1 MTKLKNMMKSKNAQP
16 FVVGVGSALMDI
28 LLFESEQFVA
38 DHGLIKGGMEMV
50 GPERADELLADSANA
65 AAARLVP
72 GGSACNTTIGLGRLC
87 GKAFFIGTRGDDEL
101 GRTLEAAINSNNVT
115 PRLCKSATPTGR
127 VLSVITPDAERT
139 MLTYLGA
146 SSETSAEIISPELFR
161 GADMVHVE
169 GYLLFNELLIRAIC
183 ESAAAAEVPVSL
195 DLASFTVVEAKLDLV
210 KELVRKYV
218 SVLLANENEARS
230 YTGASDELEALKM
243 LALNAECAV
252 VKVGKRGSYVCLN
265 NEITKIEPFG
275 SGAALDTTGAG
286 DLWASGFL
294 YGLINGKPVAEC
306 GRIASLCGYEVCQ
319 VEGAHIPEEG
329 WRRIKSLTTDH

>member
-1 MTKLKNMMKSKNAQP
+1 MKSKNAQP
-16 FVVGVGSALMDI
+16 FAVGVGSALMDI
-28 LLFESEQFVA
+28 LLFESEQFITG
-38 DHGLIKGGMEMV
+38 HGLIKGGMEMV

-65 AAARLVP
+65 SAARLVP

-87 GKAFFIGTRGDDEL
+87 GKGFFIGTRGDDEL
-101 GRTLEAAINSNNVT
+101 GRTLEAAINLNSVT
-115 PRLCKSATPTGR
+115 PRLWKSATPTGR

-146 SSETSAEIISPELFR
+146 SSETSVEMISPDLFR

-169 GYLLFNELLIRAIC
+169 GYLLFNEPVIRAVL
-183 ESAAAAEVPVSL
+183 ESAAAVEVPVSL
-195 DLASFTVVEAKLDLV
+195 DLASFTVVEARLDLTR
-210 KELVRKYV
+210 ELVRKYV
-218 SVLLANENEARS
+218 SVLLANEDEARS
-230 YTGASDELEALKM
+230 YSGVSDELKALEI
-243 LALNAECAV
+243 LARDAECAV

-275 SGAALDTTGAG
+275 SGTALDTTGAG
-286 DLWASGFL
+286 DLWASGFI
-294 YGLINGKPVAEC
+294 YGLINGRPVTEC

-329 WRRIKSLTTDH
+329 WRRIREAVTIFDF

>member
-1 MTKLKNMMKSKNAQP
+1 MGTFPLKSKNEQP

-28 LLFESEQFVA
+28 LLFESERFVT

-50 GPERADELLADSANA
+50 GQERADELLADSANA
-65 AAARLVP
+65 GSARMVP

-87 GKAFFIGTRGDDEL
+87 GKALFVGTRGDDEL
-101 GRTLEAAINSNNVT
+101 GRFLETSINSNNVMT
-115 PRLCKSATPTGR
+115 RLAKSATPTGR

-146 SSETSAEIISPELFR
+146 SSETSADIISHDLFR

-169 GYLLFNELLIRAIC
+169 GYLLFNEPLIRAVM
-183 ESAAAAEVPVSL
+183 ESAAAAGVPVSL
-195 DLASFTVVEAKLDLV
+195 DLASFTVVEARLDLV
-210 KELVRKYV
+210 KELARKYV
-218 SVLLANENEARS
+218 SVLLANEDEARS
-230 YTGASDELEALKM
+230 YTGLSAESEALKI
-243 LALNAECAV
+243 LARDAECAV
-252 VKVGKRGSYVCLN
+252 LKVGKRGSYVCLHD
-265 NEITKIEPFG
+265 EITKIAPVG

-286 DLWASGFL
+286 DLWASGFI

-319 VEGAHIPEEG
+319 VEGAHIPEDG
-329 WRRIKSLTTDH
+329 WKRIKSASA

>member
-1 MTKLKNMMKSKNAQP
+1 MKSKNAQP
-16 FVVGVGSALMDI
+16 FIVGVGSALMDI
-28 LLFESEQFVA
+28 LLFESEQFIA
-38 DHGLIKGGMEMV
+38 DHKLIKGGMEMV

-65 AAARLVP
+65 AVRLVP
-72 GGSACNTTIGLGRLC
+72 GGSACNTTIGLGHLC

-101 GRTLEAAINSNNVT
+101 GRTLETAVNSSNVT

-146 SSETSAEIISPELFR
+146 SSETSAEMITPDIFS

-169 GYLLFNELLIRAIC
+169 GYLLFNEPLIRAVM

-195 DLASFTVVEAKLDLV
+195 DLASFTVVEARIDLV
-210 KELVRKYV
+210 RELVKKYV
-218 SVLLANENEARS
+218 SVLLANEDEARS
-230 YTGASDELEALKM
+230 YTGASEESEGLKI
-243 LALNAECAV
+243 LARDAECAV

-275 SGAALDTTGAG
+275 SGPALDTTGAG
-286 DLWASGFL
+286 DLWASGFI
-294 YGLINGKPVAEC
+294 YGMINGKTIAEC

-329 WRRIKSLTTDH
+329 WLRIKSAIE

>member
-1 MTKLKNMMKSKNAQP
+1 MMKSKNSRP

-28 LLFESEQFVA
+28 LLFESERFVT

-65 AAARLVP
+65 SAARRVP

-87 GKAFFIGTRGDDEL
+87 GKAFFVGTRGDDEL
-101 GRTLEAAINSNNVT
+101 GRTLEASINSNNVT
-115 PRLCKSATPTGR
+115 PRLWKSATPTGR

-146 SSETSAEIISPELFR
+146 SSETSAEIISPDLFR
-161 GADMVHVE
+161 GTDMVHVE
-169 GYLLFNELLIRAIC
+169 GYLLFNEPLIRAIC
-183 ESAAAAEVPVSL
+183 ESAETAGVPVSL
-195 DLASFTVVEAKLDLV
+195 DLASFTVVEARLDLV

-218 SVLLANENEARS
+218 YVLLANEDEARS
-230 YTGASDELEALKM
+230 YTGASDEHEALKI
-243 LALNAECAV
+243 LARDAECAV
-252 VKVGKRGSYVCLN
+252 LKVGKRGSYVSLN
-265 NEITKIEPFG
+265 NEITKIDPFG
-275 SGAALDTTGAG
+275 SGPARDTTGAG
-286 DLWASGFL
+286 DLWASGFI

-329 WRRIKSLTTDH
+329 WQRIKSSIGIRD